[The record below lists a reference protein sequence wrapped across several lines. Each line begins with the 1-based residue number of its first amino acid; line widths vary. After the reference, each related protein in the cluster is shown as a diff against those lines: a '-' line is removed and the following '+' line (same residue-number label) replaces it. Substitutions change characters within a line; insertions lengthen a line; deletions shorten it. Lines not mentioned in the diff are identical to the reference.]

1 MQYRQSI
8 AKLNTF
14 VRLAGVKPGLE
25 RITALLKLLGNPEQQ
40 IPVIHIAGTNG
51 KGSVTMMCTNA
62 LLECNYKIG
71 TYLSPHLLRYNERI
85 LFQGQEIDN
94 KDFARI
100 FSKVFLASK
109 KVPGITEFE
118 ILTAMAFLYFK
129 ECNVDVAVME
139 TGLGG
144 RYDATNVCRSI
155 LSIITP
161 IAFDHEK
168 VLGFSLDKIAG
179 EKAGIIKKGVP
190 VVTADQQPGA
200 LNVLV
205 QTAEDLESDLQVVCH
220 PLKFKIDVL
229 GDYQRFNASLVMEAL
244 VKLKKYNIY
253 IPRRL
258 MLNGIAR
265 TKMPGRT
272 QLISEKPLTMLDVAH
287 NPHAFQNLVK
297 ILTAQYPYKK
307 KVFILGMLKRKNI
320 MDVLRVLDGKAEQI
334 YAVDLPTKEAFS
346 AKYIASLGRLIGL
359 KNIEACTSVR
369 AAYGLAKKYVKK
381 HEAIIVIAGS
391 FYTVGEF
398 LKKKSK

>member
-1 MQYRQSI
+1 MQYRQAV

-25 RITALLKLLGNPEQQ
+25 RITALLKNLINPEHE

-51 KGSVTMMCTNA
+51 KGSVTTMCTNA

-85 LFQGQEIDN
+85 LFQGKEISN
-94 KDFARI
+94 TDFARI
-100 FSKVFLASK
+100 FHKVFLASK

-118 ILTAMAFLYFK
+118 ILTAMAFVYFK
-129 ECNVDVAVME
+129 ECAVDVAVME

-168 VLGFSLDKIAG
+168 VLGFSLDKIAW

-190 VVTADQQPGA
+190 VVIADQQPS
-200 LNVLV
+200 VLKV
-205 QTAEDLESDLQVVCH
+205 LLQTAEDLEADLQVVCH
-220 PLKFKIDVL
+220 PIKFKIDML
-229 GDYQRFNASLVMEAL
+229 GDYQRYNAALTMEAL
-244 VKLKKYNIY
+244 GKLKKYKIY

-265 TKMPGRT
+265 TLMPGRT
-272 QLISEKPLTMLDVAH
+272 QLVSEKPLTMLDVAH
-287 NPHAFQNLVK
+287 NPHAFQNLLK
-297 ILTAQYPYKK
+297 ILMEQYPYKK
-307 KVFILGMLKRKNI
+307 KVFVLGILKRKNLLE
-320 MDVLRVLDGKAEQI
+320 VLRLLQNTASQI
-334 YAVDLPTKEAFS
+334 YAVDLPTKDAF
-346 AKYIASLGRLIGL
+346 AARYIVSLGKLIGL
-359 KNIEACTSVR
+359 KNIEACSSVKTGY
-369 AAYGLAKKYVKK
+369 AAAKKYAKNN
-381 HEAIIVIAGS
+381 EAIIAVAGS
-391 FYTVGEF
+391 FHTVGGF
-398 LKKKSK
+398 LKK

>member
-1 MQYRQSI
+1 MKYSQAV

-25 RITALLKLLGNPEQQ
+25 RITVLLKNLASPEHE

-51 KGSVTMMCTNA
+51 KGSVTTMCTNA

-85 LFQGQEIDN
+85 LFQGKEISN
-94 KDFARI
+94 ADFARV
-100 FSKVFLASK
+100 FHKVFLASK

-118 ILTAMAFLYFK
+118 ILTAMAFVYFK
-129 ECNVDVAVME
+129 ECAVDVAVME

-144 RYDATNVCRSI
+144 RYDATNVGRTI

-168 VLGFSLDKIAG
+168 ILGSSLDKIAW

-190 VVTADQQPGA
+190 VVIADQQPSA
-200 LNVLV
+200 LTVLV
-205 QTAEDLESDLQVVCH
+205 QTAEDLDTDLQVVCH
-220 PLKFKIDVL
+220 PIKFKMDMP
-229 GDYQRFNASLVMEAL
+229 GDYQRYNAALAMEAL
-244 VKLKKYNIY
+244 GKLKKYKIY

-265 TKMPGRT
+265 TTMTGRT
-272 QLISEKPLTMLDVAH
+272 QLVSEKPLTMLDVAH
-287 NPHAFQNLVK
+287 NPHAFQNLLK
-297 ILTAQYPYKK
+297 ILTDQYPYKK
-307 KVFILGMLKRKNI
+307 KIFVLGMLKRKNLLA
-320 MDVLRVLDGKAEQI
+320 VLRLLKDGATYV
-334 YAVDLPTKEAFS
+334 YATDLPTKEAF
-346 AKYIASLGRLIGL
+346 AARYIVSLGKLIGL
-359 KNIEACTSVR
+359 KNIEACSSVKTAY
-369 AAYGLAKKYVKK
+369 AAAKKYAKK
-381 HEAIIVIAGS
+381 EDSIIVVAGS

-398 LKKKSK
+398 LKK

>member
-1 MQYRQSI
+1 MQYRQAV
-8 AKLNTF
+8 AKLNNF

-25 RITALLKLLGNPEQQ
+25 RITALLKILGNPEQQ

-85 LFQGQEIDN
+85 LFQGKEISN
-94 KDFARI
+94 QDFSRI
-100 FSKVFLASK
+100 FSKVFFAAK

-118 ILTAMAFLYFK
+118 ILTAMAFVYFK

-144 RYDATNVCRSI
+144 RYDATNVSRSL

-168 VLGFSLDKIAG
+168 VLGFSLDKIAW

-190 VVTADQQPGA
+190 VITANQKPEA
-200 LNVLV
+200 LKVLV
-205 QTAEDLESDLQVVCH
+205 KTAEEMETDLHVVCH
-220 PLKFKIDVL
+220 PLKFKIDML
-229 GDYQRFNASLVMEAL
+229 GDYQRYNAALVMEAL
-244 VKLKKYNIY
+244 GKLKKYKIY

-265 TKMPGRT
+265 TQIPGRT
-272 QLISEKPLTMLDVAH
+272 QLVSKNPLTMLDVAH

-297 ILTAQYPYKK
+297 ILTEQYPYKK
-307 KVFILGMLKRKNI
+307 KIFVLGMLKRKNI
-320 MDVLRVLDGKAEQI
+320 MDVLRVLRDVAEHI
-334 YAVDLPTKEAFS
+334 YAVDLPTPEAFS
-346 AKYIASLGRLIGL
+346 ANYIASLGVLTGI
-359 KNIEACTSVR
+359 KNIKACNSVKI
-369 AAYGLAKKYVKK
+369 AYKAAKKYAQKNDS
-381 HEAIIVIAGS
+381 IIVITGS

-398 LKKKSK
+398 LKK